1 MIGSLGFGG
10 QDQKRPSRSE
20 TVPINLAGEVVD
32 GESAS
37 EDLPSDETTE
47 MSGALDE
54 KDRILLLTEIRALVS
69 ESDTVRRWQ
78 LQRVRKSRDY
88 YNGRQWQVWSA
99 EKQTYVPMAEVPAS
113 LYGGETDDEDDDP
126 IYTWNLYKATGEF
139 ISSIITGS
147 SPTVRFFP
155 ENASNPMDVATAKAA
170 SDIVKI
176 FHRTNDIDNILDQ
189 EAFYL
194 YNDGMFAAYV
204 RHVKDKQRFGT
215 RKVPVM
221 GMVPYTI
228 APAMNICNRC
238 GSANAPVDE
247 YGAGQCTGC
256 GNMITADGNKPE
268 ERGER
273 EEQVGEKDEV
283 NGAEVLDLYG
293 APDIRIPPEA
303 RDLDEAMYLVHQQ
316 EVDAA
321 VIRALHPKAG
331 NLKDFVPNASAVGIP
346 EERMARAQQS
356 HALWMSGPFSGSDEN
371 YKRITYTKVWL
382 RPAFFYRI
390 KEEEQREKFL
400 SLFPDGAFFA
410 YAGNEY
416 LEARNEC
423 MDDYWVLCYAYPG
436 DTSMRPSI
444 GESMLDPQDALN
456 DLMYS
461 EMQVARHS
469 VGALFVDAEAV
480 DPDYTR
486 QSRVRG
492 GMMQPVKRING
503 EPIGSNFFAMEPAGM
518 NPQAMGLRQEIFGGI
533 SQYLSGTLPGVTG
546 QSDPNLKTAK
556 AYAQAREQAMGR
568 IAMIWRQM
576 KRAHSRIAS
585 LAVKHFIANRQG
597 DYVFSELT
605 PYGFKNKVIKYGDLS
620 GQIIAYPEMD
630 EAYPVSASDRREQ
643 MLSLLQT
650 GNPVLA
656 GAVTDAENFDY
667 FKAAH
672 GLSGLKLPGEAARNK
687 QFREIQRL
695 LEGQPT
701 VQPTPP
707 QPEPQIDPMTGQPV
721 IDPATGQPVMVM
733 GQPGQIEVSSIPV
746 QQITDDHQMEFKACQ
761 IWLNSE
767 EADKVLE
774 SNPMAHRNVVL
785 HAEEHFNAMMS
796 MQQMQGQPQG

>member
-1 MIGSLGFGG
+1 M
-10 QDQKRPSRSE
+10 P
-20 TVPINLAGEVVD
+20 VNVAGEIVD
-32 GESAS
+32 GEDSAS
-37 EDLPSDETTE
+37 DLPVNESTDVTGQLLE
-47 MSGALDE
+47 DE
-54 KDRILLLTEIRALVS
+54 KLLLLTEAKMLVS

-88 YNGRQWQVWSA
+88 WNGRQWQVWSA
-99 EKQTYVPMAEVPAS
+99 EKQTYIPMAEVPAS
-113 LYGGETDDEDDDP
+113 AYGGETDDEDDDP

-155 ENASNPMDVATAKAA
+155 EDASNAADVATAKAA

-176 FHRTNDIDNILDQ
+176 FHRTNDIDSVLDQ

-215 RKVPVM
+215 R
-221 GMVPYTI
+221 MVPRKGIVPYVI
-228 APAMNICNRC
+228 SEAMNVCGNC
-238 GSANAPVDE
+238 GSANPPVEFDGVPCMTCAAP
-247 YGAGQCTGC
+247 TFIN
-256 GNMITADGNKPE
+256 GNVPE
-268 ERGER
+268 QMGER
-273 EEQVGEKDEV
+273 EETIGEDEVV
-283 NGAEVLDLYG
+283 NGAEVLTLYG
-293 APDIRIPPEA
+293 APDVRLPPDA
-303 RDLDEAMYLVHQQ
+303 RDLGEAMYLIHQQ
-316 EVDAA
+316 EVDPA
-321 VIRALHPKAG
+321 VIRALHPVMAE
-331 NLKDFVPNASAVGIP
+331 NHDFVANAAALGIP

-356 HALWMSGPFSGSDEN
+356 HALWMSGPFSGTDEN
-371 YKRITYTKVWL
+371 YKRVTYTKIWL

-390 KEEEQREKFL
+390 KDAVKRDKFL
-400 SLFPDGAFFA
+400 KLFPDGAFFA
-410 YAGNEY
+410 YAGDTY
-416 LEARNEC
+416 LESRNEC
-423 MDDYWVLCYAYPG
+423 MDDYWVLCFAYPG

-444 GESMLDPQDALN
+444 GASMLDPQDALN

-469 VGALFVDAEAV
+469 VGALFVDGEAV
-480 DPDYTR
+480 DPDYTS

-503 EPIGSNFFAMEPAGM
+503 DAIGSNFFMMEPASI
-518 NPQAMGLRQEIFGGI
+518 NPQAVGLRQEIFGGI

-576 KRAHSRIAS
+576 KRAHSHIAS
-585 LAVKHFIANRQG
+585 LAVHHFIANREG

-605 PYGFKNKVIKYGDLS
+605 PYGFKNKLIKYADLT
-620 GQIIAYPEMD
+620 GQIVAYPESD

-643 MLSLLQT
+643 LLGLLQS
-650 GNPVLA
+650 GSPELA
-656 GAVTDAENFDY
+656 AAVADPENFDY

-672 GLSGLKLPGEAARNK
+672 GLSGLKLPGEASRNK

-695 LEGQPT
+695 LEG
-701 VQPTPP
+701 TPQVIP
-707 QPEPQIDPMTGQPV
+707 VPPEPIMGPDGMPMVDPMTGMP
-721 IDPATGQPVMVM
+721 MM
-733 GQPGQIEVSSIPV
+733 GEPSEKEISSIPV
-746 QQITDDHQMEFKACQ
+746 EKITDDHAMEFKACQ

-767 EADKVLE
+767 EADE
-774 SNPMAHRNVVL
+774 AITNNPEGRKNVVL
-785 HAEEHFNAMMS
+785 HAQEHFEAMLA
-796 MQQMQGQPQG
+796 MQQMQASPQG